1 MLVREVMTTDP
12 VTATPET
19 TIKEAISILA
29 RLGITAMPIVD
40 RKGRLRGIVSEA
52 DLIEDVVPRD
62 PRARERPIVIDALYP
77 PTTVEDVFTRAAV
90 TVVPEDDAATAVE
103 LMTATGAKSLPVVGQ
118 DQHVVGV
125 ISRSDIVKQFARA
138 DVVIAADISR
148 LLTSTGHDD
157 WLVEVN
163 DGVVQITGPANIGTS
178 ALAHVVAQT
187 VPGVVD
193 VHVTEL

>member
-19 TIKEAISILA
+19 TIKEAISLLA

-62 PRARERPIVIDALYP
+62 PRAQERPIVIDALYP

-90 TVVPEDDAATAVE
+90 TVAPEDDAATAVE
-103 LMTATGAKSLPVVGQ
+103 MMTATGAKSLPVVDQ
-118 DQHVVGV
+118 NQHVVGV
-125 ISRSDIVKQFARA
+125 ISRSDIVKQFARTDA
-138 DVVIAADISR
+138 VIAADITR

-157 WLVEVN
+157 WLVEVD
-163 DGVVQITGPANIGTS
+163 DGDVQITGPANTGTS
-178 ALAHVVAQT
+178 ALVRVVAQT